1 MPDRPKPKKNK
12 NVNYPKFVIIIQ
24 QIYVFPM
31 GKTANL
37 QRIYQNSK
45 QNLSK
50 LVTFFIFDYICM
62 SKIP

>member
-24 QIYVFPM
+24 QIYAFPT

-37 QRIYQNSK
+37 QRIYQNTK